1 MLNKRKNSDGIDRA
15 VKQSINF
22 EVSIADLAKRSERRA
37 WWTAASA
44 LVMSLILAGG
54 YFYVLPLK
62 EKVPYLIMAD
72 AYTGTSTLTRLTEDV
87 TEQRLSANEAINRSN
102 IAHFILARESYDATL
117 TALRDWS
124 TVLTMSSSGV
134 AAEYTNLYTSRNP
147 KSPVT
152 LYGRDTAI
160 RVKILS
166 IVLIGGSNGG
176 APKGATVRFQRSL
189 YSKVNGSTRPLD
201 NKLATLDFVYK
212 PNLRMD
218 DQHRAENP
226 LGFQVTNYRV
236 DNDYA
241 STVPDEV
248 PAPSTTSATE
258 PLDEAPSPATTVAT
272 PYPAASQTNLAPNGA
287 STPHIAR

>member
-1 MLNKRKNSDGIDRA
+1 MLKKKNTSDGIDRT
-15 VKQSINF
+15 VNQSVNF
-22 EVSIADLAKRSERRA
+22 EISIADLAKRSERHA
-37 WWTAASA
+37 WWVAASA
-44 LVMSLILAGG
+44 LVMSLALAGG

-72 AYTGTSTLTRLTEDV
+72 AYTGTSTLTHLTEDV
-87 TEQRLSANEAINRSN
+87 TEHQLSANEAINRSN
-102 IAHFILARESYDATL
+102 IAHFILARESYDAAL

-166 IVLIGGSNGG
+166 IVLIGGRNGST
-176 APKGATVRFQRSL
+176 PKGATVRFQRSL
-189 YSKVNGSTRPLD
+189 YSKVNGSTRVLD

-218 DQHRAENP
+218 DQRRVENP

-241 STVPDEV
+241 STVPEEV
-248 PAPSTTSATE
+248 PAPSATSATV
-258 PLDEAPSPATTVAT
+258 PSAELPAATTTVAT
-272 PYPAASQTNLAPNGA
+272 SYPAASENNTATNSAAPLGA
-287 STPHIAR
+287 AR

>member
-1 MLNKRKNSDGIDRA
+1 M
-15 VKQSINF
+15 
-22 EVSIADLAKRSERRA
+22 
-37 WWTAASA
+37 
-44 LVMSLILAGG
+44 
-54 YFYVLPLK
+54 PLK

-87 TEQRLSANEAINRSN
+87 TEQQLSANEAINRSN
-102 IAHFILARESYDATL
+102 IAHFILARESYDAAL

-134 AAEYTNLYTSRNP
+134 AAEYTSLYTTRNP

-166 IVLIGGSNGG
+166 IVLVGGGNGK
-176 APKGATVRFQRSL
+176 APKGATIRFQRSL
-189 YSKVNGSTRPLD
+189 YSKVNGSTRVLD
-201 NKLATLDFVYK
+201 NKLATIDFVYK

-218 DQHRAENP
+218 DQHRVENP

-241 STVPDEV
+241 STVPEEV
-248 PAPSTTSATE
+248 PAPPATSVAPTS
-258 PLDEAPSPATTVAT
+258 DELPAAATTVAT
-272 PYPAASQTNLAPNGA
+272 PYPAASERDTVTNGA
-287 STPHIAR
+287 AALRTAR

>member
-1 MLNKRKNSDGIDRA
+1 MLNRKKNSDGIDRA
-15 VKQSINF
+15 VKDSINF
-22 EVSIADLAKRSERRA
+22 EISIADLAKRSERRA
-37 WWTAASA
+37 WWTAVSA

-54 YFYVLPLK
+54 YFYILPLK

-102 IAHFILARESYDATL
+102 IAHFILARESYDAAL

-134 AAEYTNLYTSRNP
+134 ATEYTNLYTSRNP

-166 IVLIGGSNGG
+166 IVLIGGSNGS
-176 APKGATVRFQRSL
+176 APKGATVRFQRIL
-189 YSKVNGSTRPLD
+189 YSKVNGSTRTLD

-218 DQHRAENP
+218 DQHRVENP
-226 LGFQVTNYRV
+226 LGFQVTSYRV

-241 STVPDEV
+241 STVPDEA

-258 PLDEAPSPATTVAT
+258 PLGEAPIPATTVAT
-272 PYPAASQTNLAPNGA
+272 PYPAASQANPDPNSAPI
-287 STPHIAR
+287 PHTAR